1 MRLGPA
7 FAALIV
13 AGLGGCQAPSQSP
26 ATESE
31 PAAQQPTQAEPR
43 HAARQEIRQEITF
56 RPITIEVDE
65 NGKRVT
71 RTGLQTVF
79 AAPPDMPERTL
90 RVVADRL
97 FDQALREKTEE
108 ANGDVAVVTF
118 LTGRS
123 VVNGEERQNLRP
135 YIFLRDGR
143 TWRRPGNSGPSTP

>member
-13 AGLGGCQAPSQSP
+13 AGLGGCQTPGQSP

-43 HAARQEIRQEITF
+43 HAARQEITF

-71 RTGLQTVF
+71 RTGLQTVL

-90 RVVADRL
+90 RIVADRL

-108 ANGDVAVVTF
+108 ANGNVAVVTF

-143 TWRRPGNSGPSTP
+143 TWRRPGNSGPSAP